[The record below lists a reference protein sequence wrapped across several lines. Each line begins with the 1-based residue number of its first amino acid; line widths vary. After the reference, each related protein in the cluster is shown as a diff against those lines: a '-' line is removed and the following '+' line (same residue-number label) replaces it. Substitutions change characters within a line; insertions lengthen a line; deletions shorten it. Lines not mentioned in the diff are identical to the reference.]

1 MGLYADFVLENLDER
16 GDVMKKW
23 AFAAAAAA
31 AEERKD
37 RAGRR
42 LRLPTTHSPSNICA
56 WPRSNGATGPARVF
70 YVF

>member
-31 AEERKD
+31 AAAEERRD

-56 WPRSNGATGPARVF
+56 
-70 YVF
+70 